1 MDTLARDLR
10 MSLYRVSVK
19 EDLNVANVFL
29 HLAENFVTRVHN
41 ANNFLAFFH
50 GNNRFLKGSVNSE
63 ESTSSSLSLS
73 ESSSASSAASASP
86 PMSLGHPAAIGECFQ
101 FKEPKI
107 YEFLVLF
114 FIFYDR
120 DFINFVF
127 IILLINCSCSHPISL
142 GNYPINSFV
151 VLFIYA

>member
-41 ANNFLAFFH
+41 ANNFHAFFH

-86 PMSLGHPAAIGECFQ
+86 PMSLGHPAAIGECFKL
-101 FKEPKI
+101 KEPKN
-107 YEFLVLF
+107 YWFLVLF
-114 FIFYDR
+114 LFY
-120 DFINFVF
+120 
-127 IILLINCSCSHPISL
+127 LL
-142 GNYPINSFV
+142 
-151 VLFIYA
+151 